1 MMPKSN
7 RRWAGL
13 FSRCDIF
20 VLFVLSRVQIAGE
33 TNQEV
38 AVAGKQTLETVRAV
52 SDVSDSIRTARY
64 ATINCLTS
72 LYSGHPG

>member
-52 SDVSDSIRTARY
+52 SDVSDARY
-64 ATINCLTS
+64 ATRNCLTG
-72 LYSGHPG
+72 LYSGQPG

>member
-1 MMPKSN
+1 M
-7 RRWAGL
+7 

-64 ATINCLTS
+64 ATINCFNGPLFGTS
-72 LYSGHPG
+72 RVSQHENSQKH